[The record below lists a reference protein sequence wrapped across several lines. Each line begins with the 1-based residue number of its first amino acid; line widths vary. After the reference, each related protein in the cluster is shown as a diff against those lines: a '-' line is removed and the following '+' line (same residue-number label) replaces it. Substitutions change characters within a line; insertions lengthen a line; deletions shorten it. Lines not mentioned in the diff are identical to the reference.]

1 MSKRPRDDSD
11 DDEPALGR
19 QILPVANLPANFDG
33 VPTDGLQY
41 LFTVRRDARKLPHI
55 TRVVNP
61 YEINQSIRPSAPS
74 STSHPSLPSEE
85 WRVLFRER
93 FGNLRKNVTQ
103 PTANVQLPQVPARQ
117 LMPDKQDRELWW
129 AFLSGKPETEWNPP
143 KQPKQRK
150 IKPGMRAFREETLVQ
165 YQVPMTDF
173 VMDAVGGKETL
184 DTGEEATAAALA
196 KPVPRPLTPVLL
208 QHIDQRMSLHLLMY
222 FTHWINLHLNHKN
235 PPFPRLADVHAQWIF
250 FLLTRIDD
258 YISAD
263 DTSLL
268 RNLVR
273 ACLSLV
279 KVMLRDETAVE
290 EGSIALES
298 CWIIVTTI
306 IGVWG
311 QQDLWMDAES
321 MLGQ

>member
-1 MSKRPRDDSD
+1 
-11 DDEPALGR
+11 
-19 QILPVANLPANFDG
+19 
-33 VPTDGLQY
+33 
-41 LFTVRRDARKLPHI
+41 
-55 TRVVNP
+55 
-61 YEINQSIRPSAPS
+61 
-74 STSHPSLPSEE
+74 
-85 WRVLFRER
+85 
-93 FGNLRKNVTQ
+93 
-103 PTANVQLPQVPARQ
+103 
-117 LMPDKQDRELWW
+117 
-129 AFLSGKPETEWNPP
+129 
-143 KQPKQRK
+143 
-150 IKPGMRAFREETLVQ
+150 
-165 YQVPMTDF
+165 
-173 VMDAVGGKETL
+173 
-184 DTGEEATAAALA
+184 
-196 KPVPRPLTPVLL
+196 
-208 QHIDQRMSLHLLMY
+208 MSLHLLMY

-279 KVMLRDETAVE
+279 KVLLRDETAVE
-290 EGSIALES
+290 EGSIAPES

-306 IGVWG
+306 IGIWG